1 MKPIIYRN
9 FVSYKPVTYEDYRV
23 FAKYIRDC
31 WDIHYGY
38 AVLHKNIL
46 TLITGGWSEN
56 EEIISAVEQ
65 NSFFTSMCWKS
76 SERGGRYVY
85 ELPTKKSF
93 NNKPL
98 CVDKKKPNKKQSR
111 KKQK

>member
-1 MKPIIYRN
+1 MLANPNAWQLLDINIKCMIDKNLPNTIAE
-9 FVSYKPVTYEDYRV
+9 YKFNTHEDYRV
-23 FAKYIRDC
+23 FAKFICHLWRKD
-31 WDIHYGY
+31 YGD

-56 EEIISAVEQ
+56 EEVMNLLEGNRTFHAA
-65 NSFFTSMCWKS
+65 CWRS

-93 NNKPL
+93 KE
-98 CVDKKKPNKKQSR
+98 K
-111 KKQK
+111 

>member
-31 WDIHYGY
+31 WDTHYGS
-38 AVLHKNIL
+38 AVLNKNIL
-46 TLITGGWSEN
+46 RLSTGGWSEN
-56 EEIISAVEQ
+56 EEMMMAIKQ
-65 NSFFTSMCWKS
+65 NNQFHCACWRESKC
-76 SERGGRYVY
+76 GGRYVY